1 MRTLCIFVY
10 FILAQN
16 VLLAQ
21 QKPLIATAF
30 SNRIVNEAAGI
41 KYINYNNNWSFL
53 DSLDLKKDQHQQI
66 IKSDKACYL
75 TTSGSGL
82 VYQLAQN
89 NDTASIFLK
98 IDHTQYDGYNFDD
111 IKFIYKDSLISVGGF
126 GFWRNN
132 GQVRYF
138 SENKEW
144 ELLFPEIPIG
154 ISNRNIWNL
163 DDQKG
168 ILSIITENEKGNPI
182 ILSIDL
188 SKHTYQ
194 IQEAFNTSFTEQI
207 IHSKEKPIQIQL
219 NNNDGSLLVY
229 TDKIY
234 YLNIALNELKIESDK
249 SLINFLNKNNVRSN
263 PVFNIADKI
272 IIASINEKRLD
283 SIPFSIQRFSNTIPI
298 IEKVSFFSQN
308 KIIIFIGILILLIV
322 VALIYFSYSKKQ
334 TILFTEFEKDF
345 LNKLTSK
352 KGKQLD
358 IETLN
363 YLLGLSKKS
372 IEIQK
377 KNRSEFLNK
386 LDQKLRDL
394 LHTEEVLIIR
404 VKDEADKRIFL
415 YQLNESFFDQ
425 INKLV

>member
-1 MRTLCIFVY
+1 MRPFIVFVY
-10 FILAQN
+10 FILVQN
-16 VLLAQ
+16 VLQAQ
-21 QKPLIATAF
+21 EKPTISAEF
-30 SNRIVNEAAGI
+30 YKRIVNDKAGI
-41 KYINYNNNWSFL
+41 KYIKYANNLSFL
-53 DSLDLKKDQHQQI
+53 DSVPFKKDQFQQI
-66 IKSDKACYL
+66 IKSEKASFL

-82 VYQLAQN
+82 VYQLN
-89 NDTASIFLK
+89 NITDSTAAFTR
-98 IDHTQYDGYNFDD
+98 IDRTQYDGYNFDD
-111 IKFIYKDSLISVGGF
+111 IKFTYHDTLFSIGGF

-138 SENKEW
+138 TENKEW

-163 DDQKG
+163 DDQRG
-168 ILSIITENEKGNPI
+168 ILYFITENENGSPI
-182 ILSIDL
+182 VLSINL
-188 SKHTYQ
+188 SKHSYE
-194 IQEAFNTSFTEQI
+194 IQEAFSASFTEQI
-207 IHSKEKPIQIQL
+207 IHAKEIPIQIQL
-219 NNNDGSLLVY
+219 TNNSGALLVY
-229 TDKIY
+229 SDKIY
-234 YLNIALNELKIESDK
+234 YLNIPLNQLKTASDK
-249 SLINFLNKNNVRSN
+249 SLINFLNKNNVRAN
-263 PVFNIADKI
+263 PVFNIADKL
-272 IIASINEKRLD
+272 IIASINENKLD
-283 SIPFSIQRFSNTIPI
+283 SITFSIQDFSISTPVIENANLFTQTKTILLI
-298 IEKVSFFSQN
+298 SLF
-308 KIIIFIGILILLIV
+308 ILLIV
-322 VALIYFSYSKKQ
+322 VIVYFKFSKKK
-334 TILFTEFEKDF
+334 IIIFTEFEKDF

-415 YQLNESFFDQ
+415 YQLNELFFDQ
-425 INKLV
+425 INKLL

>member
-1 MRTLCIFVY
+1 MRPFIVFVY
-10 FILAQN
+10 FILVQN
-16 VLLAQ
+16 VLQAQ
-21 QKPLIATAF
+21 EKPTISAEF
-30 SNRIVNEAAGI
+30 YKRIVNDKAGI
-41 KYINYNNNWSFL
+41 KYIKYANNLSFL
-53 DSLDLKKDQHQQI
+53 DSVPFKKDQFQQI
-66 IKSDKACYL
+66 IKSEKASFL

-82 VYQLAQN
+82 VYQLN
-89 NDTASIFLK
+89 NITDSTAAFTR
-98 IDHTQYDGYNFDD
+98 IDRTQYDGYNFDD
-111 IKFIYKDSLISVGGF
+111 IKFTYHDTLFSIGGF

-138 SENKEW
+138 TENKEW

-163 DDQKG
+163 DDQLG
-168 ILSIITENEKGNPI
+168 ILYFITENEDGSPI
-182 ILSIDL
+182 VLSINL
-188 SKHTYQ
+188 SKHSYE
-194 IQEAFNTSFTEQI
+194 IQEAFSASFTEQI
-207 IHSKEKPIQIQL
+207 IHAKEIPIQIQL
-219 NNNDGSLLVY
+219 TNNSGALLVY
-229 TDKIY
+229 SDKIY
-234 YLNIALNELKIESDK
+234 YLNIPLNQLKTASDK
-249 SLINFLNKNNVRSN
+249 SLINFLNKNNVRAN
-263 PVFNIADKI
+263 PVFNIADKL
-272 IIASINEKRLD
+272 IIASINENKLD
-283 SIPFSIQRFSNTIPI
+283 SITFSIQDFSISTPVIENANLFTQTKTILLI
-298 IEKVSFFSQN
+298 SLF
-308 KIIIFIGILILLIV
+308 ILLIV
-322 VALIYFSYSKKQ
+322 VIVYFKFSKKK
-334 TILFTEFEKDF
+334 IIIFTEFEKDF

-415 YQLNESFFDQ
+415 YQLNELFFDQ
-425 INKLV
+425 INKLL

>member
-1 MRTLCIFVY
+1 M
-10 FILAQN
+10 
-16 VLLAQ
+16 
-21 QKPLIATAF
+21 
-30 SNRIVNEAAGI
+30 
-41 KYINYNNNWSFL
+41 
-53 DSLDLKKDQHQQI
+53 
-66 IKSDKACYL
+66 
-75 TTSGSGL
+75 
-82 VYQLAQN
+82 
-89 NDTASIFLK
+89 
-98 IDHTQYDGYNFDD
+98 
-111 IKFIYKDSLISVGGF
+111 
-126 GFWRNN
+126 
-132 GQVRYF
+132 
-138 SENKEW
+138 
-144 ELLFPEIPIG
+144 
-154 ISNRNIWNL
+154 
-163 DDQKG
+163 
-168 ILSIITENEKGNPI
+168 
-182 ILSIDL
+182 
-188 SKHTYQ
+188 
-194 IQEAFNTSFTEQI
+194 
-207 IHSKEKPIQIQL
+207 
-219 NNNDGSLLVY
+219 
-229 TDKIY
+229 
-234 YLNIALNELKIESDK
+234 
-249 SLINFLNKNNVRSN
+249 NKNNVRSN

>member
-1 MRTLCIFVY
+1 MRPFIVFVY
-10 FILAQN
+10 FILVQN
-16 VLLAQ
+16 VLQAQ
-21 QKPLIATAF
+21 EKPTISAEF
-30 SNRIVNEAAGI
+30 YKRIVNDKAGI
-41 KYINYNNNWSFL
+41 KYIKYANNLSFL
-53 DSLDLKKDQHQQI
+53 DSVPFKKDQFQQI
-66 IKSDKACYL
+66 IKSEKASFL

-82 VYQLAQN
+82 VYQLN
-89 NDTASIFLK
+89 NITDSTAAFTR
-98 IDHTQYDGYNFDD
+98 IDRTQYDGYNFDD
-111 IKFIYKDSLISVGGF
+111 VKFIYHDTLFSIGGF

-138 SENKEW
+138 TENKEW

-163 DDQKG
+163 DDQRG
-168 ILSIITENEKGNPI
+168 ILYFITENENGSPI
-182 ILSIDL
+182 VLSINL
-188 SKHTYQ
+188 SKHSYE
-194 IQEAFNTSFTEQI
+194 IQEAFSASFTEQI
-207 IHSKEKPIQIQL
+207 IHAKEIPIQIQL
-219 NNNDGSLLVY
+219 TNNSGALLVY
-229 TDKIY
+229 SDKIY
-234 YLNIALNELKIESDK
+234 YLNIPLNQLKTASDK
-249 SLINFLNKNNVRSN
+249 SLINFLNKNNVRAN
-263 PVFNIADKI
+263 PVFNIADKL
-272 IIASINEKRLD
+272 IIASINENKLD
-283 SIPFSIQRFSNTIPI
+283 SITFSIQDFSISTPVIENANLFTQTKTILLI
-298 IEKVSFFSQN
+298 SLF
-308 KIIIFIGILILLIV
+308 ILLIV
-322 VALIYFSYSKKQ
+322 VIVYFKFSKKK
-334 TILFTEFEKDF
+334 IIIFTEFEKDF

-415 YQLNESFFDQ
+415 YQLNELFFDQ
-425 INKLV
+425 INKLL